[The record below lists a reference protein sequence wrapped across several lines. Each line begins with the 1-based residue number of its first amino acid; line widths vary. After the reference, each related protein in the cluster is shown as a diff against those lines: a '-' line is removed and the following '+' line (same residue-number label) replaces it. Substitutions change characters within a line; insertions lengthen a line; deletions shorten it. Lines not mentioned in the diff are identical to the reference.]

1 MDKSNA
7 PNAGGSAGADIRPVS
22 PWRMAEALI
31 KVMQVVAK
39 PARYLRLGKALIQEG
54 ITPEDLLAW
63 YGEGGRWWEED
74 WRGKRGQHPT
84 EFAIRETAKTYLG
97 EPVRSIVTTQV
108 KSADALDAWMAQTGA
123 RLNG

>member
-97 EPVRSIVTTQV
+97 EPVASRRGTIA
-108 KSADALDAWMAQTGA
+108 SAVEIAIA
-123 RLNG
+123 RMSANGH